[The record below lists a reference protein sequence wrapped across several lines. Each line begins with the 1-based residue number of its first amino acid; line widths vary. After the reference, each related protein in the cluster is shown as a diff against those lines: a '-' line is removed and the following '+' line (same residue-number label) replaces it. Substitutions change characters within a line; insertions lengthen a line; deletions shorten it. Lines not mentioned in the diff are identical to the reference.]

1 MKNSMK
7 VFLSLMASVLLLS
20 SCKKEN
26 TRGNDELQ
34 IYTSAVADL
43 APGKASSWLKVDKLG
58 APLEL
63 SLEIN
68 REALYN
74 LPNTNFSAVVPLPAK
89 AKEITPFDH
98 IQIDWAS
105 QGHGIAGPNG
115 PFHMGPH
122 YDVRFYMTTEAERLA
137 IPAPTDPT
145 AKFNV
150 HPPAGYMPSN
160 YYAGLSALPQIGLHW
175 HDFGGFPGITKALLL
190 GTYNGKFI
198 FVSPAVTV
206 EELRTGN
213 RSSTSYGQPEKF
225 HKTNTY
231 YPTKYNIYADDAKQ
245 KHQISLDDF
254 VLR

>member
-1 MKNSMK
+1 MKNSLK
-7 VFLSLMASVLLLS
+7 ILLSLMTSGLLLG

-26 TRGNDELQ
+26 TVNNQEQ
-34 IYTSAVADL
+34 TYTSTVADL
-43 APGKASSWLKVDKLG
+43 GPGKASSWLKVDKSG
-58 APLEL
+58 APVEL

-105 QGHGIAGPNG
+105 QGHGMPGPSG
-115 PFHMGPH
+115 PSFIGPH

-137 IPAPTDPT
+137 IPPSTDPN

-160 YYAGLSALPQIGLHW
+160 YYPGASALPQIGLHW
-175 HDFGGFPGITKALLL
+175 TDRGGFSGMTMAMVL
-190 GTYNGKFI
+190 GTYNGKFT
-198 FVSPAVTV
+198 FVSPIVTV
-206 EELRTGN
+206 EELRSGN
-213 RSSTSYGQPEKF
+213 RSSTSYAQPEKF
-225 HKTNTY
+225 PKNNTS
-231 YPTKYNIYADDAKQ
+231 YPTKYNIYADDAKL
-245 KHQISLDDF
+245 KHQISLSDF